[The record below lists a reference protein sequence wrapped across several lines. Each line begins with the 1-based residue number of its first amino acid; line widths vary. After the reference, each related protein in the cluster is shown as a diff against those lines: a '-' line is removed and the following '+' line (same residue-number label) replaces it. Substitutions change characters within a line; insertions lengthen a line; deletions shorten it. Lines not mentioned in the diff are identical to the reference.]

1 MTTISEYTTFY
12 NNNNNNNNNNNGRS
26 QALTGGLKVA
36 KKLWEM

>member
-12 NNNNNNNNNNNGRS
+12 NNNNNNNNNGRS
-26 QALTGGLKVA
+26 QALTGGLKLA